1 MLRKIVYPKI
11 EILLNTAASFLQTK
25 GFTPNQ
31 LTFAGM
37 GLNFVAGWV
46 YMAGLL
52 PLGGILLLIA
62 GLGDMLDGPLARVSG
77 KASRFGAFLDSVVDR
92 YSDIFL
98 FGGLAA
104 YFAVTGQIGYFLLI
118 MGTIAGAFVTSY
130 TKARSENFIASCS
143 VGFLERPERIIL
155 LSVGTVFTGL
165 LGLVLWVLFLGTNY
179 TAIQRVLFTRKQLES
194 DTAENKPL

>member
-1 MLRKIVYPKI
+1 MLRKAIYPKI
-11 EILLNTAASFLQTK
+11 ESVLNAAASFLQSK

-31 LTFAGM
+31 LTYAGM
-37 GLNFVAGWV
+37 GLNFIAGWI

-52 PLGGILLLIA
+52 PLGGLLLLIA

-92 YSDIFL
+92 YSDFFL

-104 YFAVTGQIGYFLLI
+104 YFAVTGQTGFFLLI

-143 VGFLERPERIIL
+143 TGFLERPERIIL
-155 LSVGTVFTGL
+155 LAVGTIFTGL
-165 LGLVLWVLFLGTNY
+165 LGFVLWILFIGTNA
-179 TAIQRVLFTRKQLES
+179 TAIQRILFTRKQLDSEA
-194 DTAENKPL
+194 AENTPL